1 MRPARMLALLLL
13 LMVGAAQAAMAAS
26 DASAASEMIRQIEDL
41 LLAHPGEL
49 WTLEPSEKAISR
61 RNTAEAN
68 LTAPVGGIG
77 DLLFFDDGQ
86 PIRVVALAYPDQ
98 MVPVVCRN
106 KLAVEE
112 CGKLRVGQ
120 RISTINDIATF
131 QDGFYH
137 NLSVF
142 YVRTLKTK

>member
-1 MRPARMLALLLL
+1 MRSATMLALV
-13 LMVGAAQAAMAAS
+13 LMVGAAQAAMPS
-26 DASAASEMIRQIEDL
+26 SAGNTASEMIRQVEDL
-41 LLAHPGEL
+41 LLAQTVEL
-49 WTLEPSEKAISR
+49 RTLEPSAKAISR
-61 RNTAEAN
+61 RNTADAN
-68 LTAPVGGIG
+68 LTAPVLGVG
-77 DLLFFDDGQ
+77 DLLFLDDGQ
-86 PIRVVALAYPDQ
+86 AFRVVALAYPHQ

-120 RISTINDIATF
+120 RISTVNDIATF

-137 NLSVF
+137 NLSIL

>member
-1 MRPARMLALLLL
+1 MRKVMMWVLVILI
-13 LMVGAAQAAMAAS
+13 GAAQAGMAAS
-26 DASAASEMIRQIEDL
+26 DANTASEMIRQVEDL
-41 LLAHPGEL
+41 LLAQTVEL
-49 WTLEPSEKAISR
+49 RTLKPSAKAISR
-61 RNTAEAN
+61 KNIADAN
-68 LTAPVGGIG
+68 LTAPVLGVG
-77 DLLFFDDGQ
+77 DLLFLDDGQ
-86 PIRVVALAYPDQ
+86 PFRVVALAYPNQ
-98 MVPVVCRN
+98 MIPVVCRN

-137 NLSVF
+137 NLSVL